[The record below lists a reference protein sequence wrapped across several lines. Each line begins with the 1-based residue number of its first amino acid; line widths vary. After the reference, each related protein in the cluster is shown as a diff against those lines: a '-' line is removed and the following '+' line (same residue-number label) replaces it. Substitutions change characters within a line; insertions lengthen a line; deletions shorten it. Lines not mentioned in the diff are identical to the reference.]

1 MIKMTKSEVE
11 KAKDNLVEAS
21 LNFADAVSSNRIDM
35 GDAEEAFWDA
45 VEGYQKE
52 ATGYTGLDETS
63 FEETKKK

>member
-1 MIKMTKSEVE
+1 MNKSEVE

-45 VEGYQKE
+45 VEGYQIAKE
-52 ATGYTGLDETS
+52 TTMNKGE
-63 FEETKKK
+63 

>member
-1 MIKMTKSEVE
+1 MNKSEVE

-45 VEGYQKE
+45 VEGYQIAKRDYNLYNGE
-52 ATGYTGLDETS
+52 
-63 FEETKKK
+63 

>member
-1 MIKMTKSEVE
+1 MNKSEVE

-45 VEGYQKE
+45 VESYQIAKRDYNLYE
-52 ATGYTGLDETS
+52 GEG
-63 FEETKKK
+63 

>member
-1 MIKMTKSEVE
+1 MMDKTEVE

-45 VEGYQKE
+45 VEGYQIAKRDYNE
-52 ATGYTGLDETS
+52 
-63 FEETKKK
+63 